1 MSRYIDP
8 TTDFGFK
15 KLFGNEAN
23 KDIIMS
29 FITDVLELQTP
40 LADLRFLDKEQL
52 PEIIEHRS
60 GVYDLFCTDQ
70 QGKHYIIEMQRSLI
84 AYTKDRMVYY
94 STFPPPFLIT
104 KSERNGGAEQAPKG
118 GILRVAEPADASYGK
133 AIKKTPW
140 DFRLEAVYCIAIL
153 GYAFDGSTTA
163 INRNSLRNDVPPHEL
178 FYDKLRY
185 ITIELPLF
193 DESKPEYS
201 LDKHVNKWLYFLNN
215 LPDFDRM
222 PEIFRG
228 DAVFEKAF
236 ALAEIANL
244 TPEALREYR
253 RSLKY
258 LWDDYAKLTTAEQKG
273 KKEGKMEGKMEVAQ
287 ALLQK
292 GSDPA
297 FVAEVTGLSM
307 DQIQKLQNPG
317 APLRKL
323 YPTLE

>member
-15 KLFGNEAN
+15 KLFGEEAN

-40 LADLRFLDKEQL
+40 LAELRFLDKEQL
-52 PEIIEHRS
+52 PEIIERRA

-70 QGKHYIIEMQRSLI
+70 TGNHFIVEMQKSLI
-84 AYTKDRMVYY
+84 AYIKDRMVYY
-94 STFPPPFLIT
+94 LTFPIA
-104 KSERNGGAEQAPKG
+104 KQAPKG
-118 GILRVAEPADASYGK
+118 GMLRVAEPVDATYGK

-140 DFRLEAVYCIAIL
+140 DFKLEAVYCIAIL
-153 GYAFDGSTTA
+153 GYELDGSTMA
-163 INRNSLRNDVPPHEL
+163 VNRNSLRNDEPPHAL
-178 FYDKLRY
+178 FYDKLKF

-193 DESKPEYS
+193 DETKPEYS
-201 LDKHVNKWLYFLNN
+201 LDKHLNKWLYFLSN

-222 PEIFRG
+222 PEIFKG

-244 TPEALREYR
+244 TEAELSQYH

-273 KKEGKMEGKMEVAQ
+273 ELRGELRGEQKGILKGKLQVAQ

-307 DQIQKLQNPG
+307 DQIQRLQNPE
-317 APLRKL
+317 APARKL
-323 YPTLE
+323 YPTIE